1 MKRLLTWLL
10 AVGTLL
16 PAAAQQITEQD
27 KERAAALVER
37 MTLDE
42 KLDYIGGFNSFYIRA
57 IPRLGIPQ
65 IRMAD
70 GPQGVRNDTR
80 STMFPCG
87 IAAAAAWDRA
97 LVRDYGR
104 ALGQDCRARGVHI
117 LLGPGVNI
125 YRSPLCGR
133 NFEYY
138 GEDPYLA
145 AETAAAYIEGMQA
158 EGVMACV
165 KHFVGNNQEWNRHHV
180 SSDID
185 ERTLHEIY
193 LPAFRKAVTGA
204 KVGAVMSSYNPLNCV
219 HMTENRPLTVGLLRE
234 KWGFDGIFMSDWNA
248 TYSAVGAANGGLD
261 LEMPRARFMNA
272 ENLRPALE
280 NGLVTEATVDEKCRH
295 ILQTLIAFGFLDREQ
310 TDAKIKERNPFF
322 RSGGA
327 GSGARRHR
335 AVEER
340 RRDAAV
346 LVQSERRGGHGA
358 QCRPRTHGRRCGIRP
373 SLLDRVGGRGDAG
386 RRQTFAHDG
395 ARSRSRRRSGR
406 VGTLFSPLTAGLAF
420 GASSSPERNLRGCP
434 WRRRSTLRS
443 TSTGKVRP
451 PTVFPPTAFRPV
463 GRGSF
468 KPAATGR
475 VTFVVRGD
483 DGYRLY
489 VDGREVL
496 ADWRNHAATTRSATL
511 DVVAG
516 KSYAVRLEYYDNAST
531 ASVSLR
537 YLFENVT
544 DRERRIAA
552 ADAVIYCAGFDS
564 DTERENHDRT
574 FALPEGQ
581 AAEIAAVAKLNANLV
596 VVVNSGGGVDF
607 AQFADRARAILMA
620 WYPGQEGGR
629 AVAEIL
635 TGAVSP
641 SGKLPISIERRA
653 EDNPCYGSYYENVDR
668 SHRKGAPQPRVNY
681 DEGIFV
687 GYRGYDRTATE
698 PLYAFGYG
706 LSYTTF
712 AYSGLKV
719 VRQDDGSCRVS
730 FDVRNTGRRDGAE
743 VAQLYVS
750 DLAASVPRPVRE
762 LKGYEKVFLKRGRD
776 EARGDTPAARRLRLL
791 RYGAPRLR
799 GRAGRF
805 PDSGGRF
812 VARPAAERDDP
823 RRLICGARRN
833 TTGGGCC
840 GVRLPSSRPM
850 PGFGGA
856 C

>member
-10 AVGTLL
+10 VVGALL

-145 AETAAAYIEGMQA
+145 AETAAAYLEGMQA
-158 EGVMACV
+158 EGVVACV

-272 ENLRPALE
+272 ENLRPALK

-310 TDAKIKERNPFF
+310 TGREDQGTQSFF

-327 GSGARRHR
+327 GGGARRHR

-346 LVQSERRGGHGA
+346 RRGARRGGHGA
-358 QCRPRTHGRRCGIRP
+358 QRRPRAHGRRCGIRP
-373 SLLDRVGGRGDAG
+373 SLLTVSVGEGMRAVGKRLRTTVLDPAPVGDLAASGLFFTPDGRPG
-386 RRQTFAHDG
+386 
-395 ARSRSRRRSGR
+395 
-406 VGTLFSPLTAGLAF
+406 
-420 GASSSPERNLRGCP
+420 LRGEFFA
-434 WRRRSTLRS
+434 
-443 TSTGKVRP
+443 GKEL
-451 PTVFPPTAFRPV
+451 AGMPV
-463 GRGSF
+463 TTQVDAAIDFDWEGSPADGVPADGFSARWSGSF

-544 DRERRIAA
+544 DRERRIAS

-620 WYPGQEGGR
+620 RYPGQEGGR
-629 AVAEIL
+629 AVAE
-635 TGAVSP
+635 
-641 SGKLPISIERRA
+641 
-653 EDNPCYGSYYENVDR
+653 
-668 SHRKGAPQPRVNY
+668 
-681 DEGIFV
+681 
-687 GYRGYDRTATE
+687 
-698 PLYAFGYG
+698 
-706 LSYTTF
+706 
-712 AYSGLKV
+712 
-719 VRQDDGSCRVS
+719 
-730 FDVRNTGRRDGAE
+730 
-743 VAQLYVS
+743 
-750 DLAASVPRPVRE
+750 
-762 LKGYEKVFLKRGRD
+762 
-776 EARGDTPAARRLRLL
+776 
-791 RYGAPRLR
+791 
-799 GRAGRF
+799 RF
-805 PDSGGRF
+805 
-812 VARPAAERDDP
+812 
-823 RRLICGARRN
+823 
-833 TTGGGCC
+833 
-840 GVRLPSSRPM
+840 
-850 PGFGGA
+850 
-856 C
+856 

>member
-310 TDAKIKERNPFF
+310 TDAKIKERNPFSDQVALEVARGGIVLLKNEGGMLPF
-322 RSGGA
+322 SSKVRDVVVMGPNAGRVPTGGGA
-327 GSGARRHR
+327 GFVHPFSTVSVGEGMR
-335 AVEER
+335 AVGKRLRTTVLDPAPVGDLAASGLFFTPDGRPGLRGEFFAGKELAGMPVATQV
-340 RRDAAV
+340 DAAIDFDWEG
-346 LVQSERRGGHGA
+346 SPA
-358 QCRPRTHGRRCGIRP
+358 
-373 SLLDRVGGRGDAG
+373 
-386 RRQTFAHDG
+386 DG
-395 ARSRSRRRSGR
+395 VPADGFSARWS
-406 VGTLFSPLTAGLAF
+406 
-420 GASSSPERNLRGCP
+420 
-434 WRRRSTLRS
+434 
-443 TSTGKVRP
+443 
-451 PTVFPPTAFRPV
+451 
-463 GRGSF
+463 GSF

-496 ADWRNHAATTRSATL
+496 ADWRDHAATTRSATL

-531 ASVSLR
+531 ASLSLR

-581 AAEIAAVAKLNANLV
+581 AAEIAAVAKFNANLV

-607 AQFADRARAILMA
+607 AQVRRPGACDPHGLVSRA
-620 WYPGQEGGR
+620 GGR
-629 AVAEIL
+629 PRSRRDSD
-635 TGAVSP
+635 G
-641 SGKLPISIERRA
+641 SGFAQRQTADL
-653 EDNPCYGSYYENVDR
+653 
-668 SHRKGAPQPRVNY
+668 
-681 DEGIFV
+681 
-687 GYRGYDRTATE
+687 DRTARRGQSLLRQLLRERRPFAPQGGTAAARQLRRRHLRGL
-698 PLYAFGYG
+698 PRVRPYGDRTALRLRLRPFLYHFRLFGAESRAAG
-706 LSYTTF
+706 RRLLS
-712 AYSGLKV
+712 GV
-719 VRQDDGSCRVS
+719 VRREEH
-730 FDVRNTGRRDGAE
+730 GRRDGAE

-750 DLAASVPRPVRE
+750 DLAASVPRPVKE
-762 LKGYEKVFLKRGRD
+762 LKGYEKVFLKRGETKRVEILLPHDAFAFYDTVRHDFVVEPGDFLIQVGASSRD
-776 EARGDTPAARRLRLL
+776 LRLKGTI
-791 RYGAPRLR
+791 RV
-799 GRAGRF
+799 
-805 PDSGGRF
+805 D
-812 VARPAAERDDP
+812 
-823 RRLICGARRN
+823 
-833 TTGGGCC
+833 
-840 GVRLPSSRPM
+840 
-850 PGFGGA
+850 
-856 C
+856 

>member
-10 AVGTLL
+10 VVGALL

-310 TDAKIKERNPFF
+310 TDAKIKERNPFSDQVALEVARGGIVLLKNEGGMLPF
-322 RSGGA
+322 SSKVRDVVVMGPNAGRVPTGGGA
-327 GSGARRHR
+327 GFVHPFSTVSVGEGMR
-335 AVEER
+335 AVGKRLRTTVLDPAPVGDLAASGLFFTPDGPAWPSGRVFR
-340 RRDAAV
+340 RKGTCGDA
-346 LVQSERRGGHGA
+346 
-358 QCRPRTHGRRCGIRP
+358 
-373 SLLDRVGGRGDAG
+373 RGDAG
-386 RRQTFAHDG
+386 RRCDRLRLGRFARRRCSRRRLFGPLVGEFQTRGDG
-395 ARSRSRRRSGR
+395 ARDLRRARRRRLPALCRRPRGAR
-406 VGTLFSPLTAGLAF
+406 RLARPC
-420 GASSSPERNLRGCP
+420 GDHSLGDA
-434 WRRRSTLRS
+434 RRRGGQELRRAVGVLRQCLDGLRVVALS
-443 TSTGKVRP
+443 LRECDGSRAADRGGRRGDLLRRLRQRYRTGKPRP
-451 PTVFPPTAFRPV
+451 HLRP
-463 GRGSF
+463 
-468 KPAATGR
+468 A
-475 VTFVVRGD
+475 
-483 DGYRLY
+483 
-489 VDGREVL
+489 
-496 ADWRNHAATTRSATL
+496 
-511 DVVAG
+511 
-516 KSYAVRLEYYDNAST
+516 
-531 ASVSLR
+531 
-537 YLFENVT
+537 
-544 DRERRIAA
+544 RR
-552 ADAVIYCAGFDS
+552 
-564 DTERENHDRT
+564 
-574 FALPEGQ
+574 
-581 AAEIAAVAKLNANLV
+581 
-596 VVVNSGGGVDF
+596 
-607 AQFADRARAILMA
+607 
-620 WYPGQEGGR
+620 
-629 AVAEIL
+629 
-635 TGAVSP
+635 
-641 SGKLPISIERRA
+641 
-653 EDNPCYGSYYENVDR
+653 
-668 SHRKGAPQPRVNY
+668 
-681 DEGIFV
+681 
-687 GYRGYDRTATE
+687 
-698 PLYAFGYG
+698 
-706 LSYTTF
+706 
-712 AYSGLKV
+712 
-719 VRQDDGSCRVS
+719 
-730 FDVRNTGRRDGAE
+730 TGRRDRRRGE
-743 VAQLYVS
+743 AQRE
-750 DLAASVPRPVRE
+750 PRGSGQQRRWGRFRAGSPTGRVRSSWP
-762 LKGYEKVFLKRGRD
+762 GIPDRR
-776 EARGDTPAARRLRLL
+776 AAARS
-791 RYGAPRLR
+791 PR
-799 GRAGRF
+799 F
-805 PDSGGRF
+805 
-812 VARPAAERDDP
+812 
-823 RRLICGARRN
+823 
-833 TTGGGCC
+833 
-840 GVRLPSSRPM
+840 
-850 PGFGGA
+850 
-856 C
+856 

>member
-10 AVGTLL
+10 AVGTLF
-16 PAAAQQITEQD
+16 PASAQQITEKD
-27 KERAAALVER
+27 KERAAALVAQ

-87 IAAAAAWDRA
+87 IAAAAAWDRG
-97 LVRDYGR
+97 LMRDYGR

-193 LPAFRKAVTGA
+193 LPAFRKAVTEA

-219 HMTENRPLTVGLLRE
+219 HMTENRPLTIDLLRG

-272 ENLRPALE
+272 GNLRPALA
-280 NGLVTEATVDEKCRH
+280 NGLVTEATIDEKCRH
-295 ILQTLIAFGFLDREQ
+295 ILQTLIAFDFLDREQ
-310 TDAKIKERNPFF
+310 LDESIKERNPFSDAVALDVA
-322 RSGGA
+322 RGGIVLLKNEGGMLPLSRKVRNVVVLGPNAGSIPTGGGA
-327 GSGARRHR
+327 GFVHPFSTVSVGEGMQSVGKRLRTTVFNPALRSDLAASGLFFTPDGKPGLKGEFFAGKELAGMPVAAQVDAEVDFNWEGSPVEGVPGDGFSARWSGA
-335 AVEER
+335 
-340 RRDAAV
+340 
-346 LVQSERRGGHGA
+346 
-358 QCRPRTHGRRCGIRP
+358 
-373 SLLDRVGGRGDAG
+373 
-386 RRQTFAHDG
+386 
-395 ARSRSRRRSGR
+395 
-406 VGTLFSPLTAGLAF
+406 
-420 GASSSPERNLRGCP
+420 
-434 WRRRSTLRS
+434 
-443 TSTGKVRP
+443 
-451 PTVFPPTAFRPV
+451 
-463 GRGSF
+463 F
-468 KPAATGR
+468 KPVKTGR
-475 VTFVVRGD
+475 VTFSVRGD

-496 ADWRNHAATTRSATL
+496 ADWRDHGATTRSATL
-511 DVVAG
+511 NVVAG
-516 KSYAVRLEYYDNAST
+516 KSYPVRLEYYDNAST
-531 ASVSLR
+531 AVVSLR
-537 YLFENVT
+537 YAFDDVA

-607 AQFADRARAILMA
+607 AQFADKARAILMA

-653 EDNPCYGSYYENVDR
+653 EDNPSYGSYYENVDR

-681 DEGIFV
+681 DEGVFV
-687 GYRGYDRTATE
+687 GYRGYDRSDVE

-712 AYSGLKV
+712 AYSGLKIA
-719 VRQDDGSCRVS
+719 RQDYGAYLVS
-730 FDVRNTGRRDGAE
+730 FDVKNTGRYDGAE

-750 DLAASVPRPVRE
+750 DLTASVPRPVKE
-762 LKGYEKVFLKRGRD
+762 LKGFEKVFLKRGQTKRVEMRLPHDAFAFYDTDCHDFAVEPGDFLLQVGASSRD
-776 EARGDTPAARRLRLL
+776 LRLKGTI
-791 RYGAPRLR
+791 RV
-799 GRAGRF
+799 
-805 PDSGGRF
+805 D
-812 VARPAAERDDP
+812 
-823 RRLICGARRN
+823 
-833 TTGGGCC
+833 
-840 GVRLPSSRPM
+840 
-850 PGFGGA
+850 
-856 C
+856 

>member
-10 AVGTLL
+10 AVGTLF

-310 TDAKIKERNPFF
+310 TDAKIKERNPFSDQVALEVARGGIVLLKNEGGMLPF
-322 RSGGA
+322 SSKVRDVVVMGPNAGRVPTGGGA
-327 GSGARRHR
+327 GFVHPFSTVSVGEGMR
-335 AVEER
+335 AVGKRLRTTVLDPAPVGDLAASGLFFTPDGRPGLRGEFFAGKELAGMPVATQV
-340 RRDAAV
+340 DAAIDFDWEG
-346 LVQSERRGGHGA
+346 SPA
-358 QCRPRTHGRRCGIRP
+358 
-373 SLLDRVGGRGDAG
+373 
-386 RRQTFAHDG
+386 DG
-395 ARSRSRRRSGR
+395 VPANGFSARWS
-406 VGTLFSPLTAGLAF
+406 
-420 GASSSPERNLRGCP
+420 
-434 WRRRSTLRS
+434 
-443 TSTGKVRP
+443 
-451 PTVFPPTAFRPV
+451 
-463 GRGSF
+463 GSF

-496 ADWRNHAATTRSATL
+496 ADWRDHAATTRSATL

-641 SGKLPISIERRA
+641 SGKLPISIERCA

-719 VRQDDGSCRVS
+719 ARQDDGSCRVS

-750 DLAASVPRPVRE
+750 DLAASVPRPVKE
-762 LKGYEKVFLKRGRD
+762 LKGYEKVFLKRGETKRVEILLPHDAFAFYDTVRHDFVVEPGDFLIQVGASSRD
-776 EARGDTPAARRLRLL
+776 LRLKGTI
-791 RYGAPRLR
+791 RV
-799 GRAGRF
+799 
-805 PDSGGRF
+805 D
-812 VARPAAERDDP
+812 
-823 RRLICGARRN
+823 
-833 TTGGGCC
+833 
-840 GVRLPSSRPM
+840 
-850 PGFGGA
+850 
-856 C
+856 

>member
-1 MKRLLTWLL
+1 MQPNI
-10 AVGTLL
+10 VF
-16 PAAAQQITEQD
+16 
-27 KERAAALVER
+27 
-37 MTLDE
+37 LDE
-42 KLDYIGGFNSFYIRA
+42 YS
-57 IPRLGIPQ
+57 LGD
-65 IRMAD
+65 AD
-70 GPQGVRNDTR
+70 LG
-80 STMFPCG
+80 S
-87 IAAAAAWDRA
+87 I
-97 LVRDYGR
+97 R
-104 ALGQDCRARGVHI
+104 ALGNYTGYRTTVREEVADRCREADVVITNKVVFRRETLRQLPRLRLICVAATGMNHI
-117 LLGPGVNI
+117 DL
-125 YRSPLCGR
+125 
-133 NFEYY
+133 EA
-138 GEDPYLA
+138 A
-145 AETAAAYIEGMQA
+145 AELGIA
-158 EGVMACV
+158 V
-165 KHFVGNNQEWNRHHV
+165 KNAVGYSTH
-180 SSDID
+180 
-185 ERTLHEIY
+185 
-193 LPAFRKAVTGA
+193 AVTETTIGA
-204 KVGAVMSSYNPLNCV
+204 AI
-219 HMTENRPLTVGLLRE
+219 GLLRQTVYYDRYVKTAYAGSPLQYHFGRTTHQLYGS
-234 KWGFDGIFMSDWNA
+234 KWGIVGLGNIGRSVARVAEALGCRIAYTSTSGVVREEPYPEKPLDELLRWADVVSVHAPLNDRTRNLIGARELALMKPSAILINVARGGIVLLKNEGGMLPFSSKVRDVVVMGPNA
-248 TYSAVGAANGGLD
+248 GRVPTG
-261 LEMPRARFMNA
+261 
-272 ENLRPALE
+272 
-280 NGLVTEATVDEKCRH
+280 
-295 ILQTLIAFGFLDREQ
+295 
-310 TDAKIKERNPFF
+310 
-322 RSGGA
+322 GGA
-327 GSGARRHR
+327 GFVHPFSTVSVGEGMR
-335 AVEER
+335 AVGKRLRTTVLDPAPVGDLAASGLFFTPDGRPGLRGEFFAGKELAGMPVATQV
-340 RRDAAV
+340 DAAIDFDWEG
-346 LVQSERRGGHGA
+346 SPA
-358 QCRPRTHGRRCGIRP
+358 
-373 SLLDRVGGRGDAG
+373 
-386 RRQTFAHDG
+386 DG
-395 ARSRSRRRSGR
+395 VPADGFSARWS
-406 VGTLFSPLTAGLAF
+406 
-420 GASSSPERNLRGCP
+420 
-434 WRRRSTLRS
+434 
-443 TSTGKVRP
+443 
-451 PTVFPPTAFRPV
+451 
-463 GRGSF
+463 GSF

-496 ADWRNHAATTRSATL
+496 ADWRDHAATTRSATL

-750 DLAASVPRPVRE
+750 DLAASVPRPVKE
-762 LKGYEKVFLKRGRD
+762 LKGYEKVFLKRGETKRVEILLPHDAFAFYDTVRHDFVVEPGDFLIQVGASSRD
-776 EARGDTPAARRLRLL
+776 LRLKGTI
-791 RYGAPRLR
+791 RV
-799 GRAGRF
+799 
-805 PDSGGRF
+805 D
-812 VARPAAERDDP
+812 
-823 RRLICGARRN
+823 
-833 TTGGGCC
+833 
-840 GVRLPSSRPM
+840 
-850 PGFGGA
+850 
-856 C
+856 

>member
-10 AVGTLL
+10 VVGALL

-138 GEDPYLA
+138 GEDPSLA

-204 KVGAVMSSYNPLNCV
+204 KVGAVMS
-219 HMTENRPLTVGLLRE
+219 
-234 KWGFDGIFMSDWNA
+234 GFEGIFMSDWNA

-310 TDAKIKERNPFF
+310 TDAKIKERNPFSDQVALEVARGGIVLLKNEGGMLPF
-322 RSGGA
+322 SSKVRDVVVMGPNAGRVPTGGGA
-327 GSGARRHR
+327 GFVHPFSIPLPSAIWP
-335 AVEER
+335 
-340 RRDAAV
+340 RRD
-346 LVQSERRGGHGA
+346 S
-358 QCRPRTHGRRCGIRP
+358 
-373 SLLDRVGGRGDAG
+373 
-386 RRQTFAHDG
+386 
-395 ARSRSRRRSGR
+395 
-406 VGTLFSPLTAGLAF
+406 FSPLTAGLAF

-443 TSTGKVRP
+443 TSTGRVRP

-463 GRGSF
+463 GRG
-468 KPAATGR
+468 
-475 VTFVVRGD
+475 
-483 DGYRLY
+483 
-489 VDGREVL
+489 
-496 ADWRNHAATTRSATL
+496 
-511 DVVAG
+511 
-516 KSYAVRLEYYDNAST
+516 
-531 ASVSLR
+531 VS
-537 YLFENVT
+537 N
-544 DRERRIAA
+544 
-552 ADAVIYCAGFDS
+552 
-564 DTERENHDRT
+564 
-574 FALPEGQ
+574 
-581 AAEIAAVAKLNANLV
+581 
-596 VVVNSGGGVDF
+596 
-607 AQFADRARAILMA
+607 
-620 WYPGQEGGR
+620 
-629 AVAEIL
+629 
-635 TGAVSP
+635 
-641 SGKLPISIERRA
+641 
-653 EDNPCYGSYYENVDR
+653 
-668 SHRKGAPQPRVNY
+668 
-681 DEGIFV
+681 
-687 GYRGYDRTATE
+687 
-698 PLYAFGYG
+698 
-706 LSYTTF
+706 
-712 AYSGLKV
+712 
-719 VRQDDGSCRVS
+719 
-730 FDVRNTGRRDGAE
+730 
-743 VAQLYVS
+743 
-750 DLAASVPRPVRE
+750 
-762 LKGYEKVFLKRGRD
+762 
-776 EARGDTPAARRLRLL
+776 
-791 RYGAPRLR
+791 
-799 GRAGRF
+799 
-805 PDSGGRF
+805 
-812 VARPAAERDDP
+812 P
-823 RRLICGARRN
+823 RRRGA
-833 TTGGGCC
+833 
-840 GVRLPSSRPM
+840 
-850 PGFGGA
+850 
-856 C
+856 

>member
-10 AVGTLL
+10 AVGTLF
-16 PAAAQQITEQD
+16 PASAQQITEKD
-27 KERAAALVER
+27 KERAAALVAQ

-87 IAAAAAWDRA
+87 IAAAAAWDRG
-97 LVRDYGR
+97 LMRDYGR

-193 LPAFRKAVTGA
+193 LLAFRKAVTEA

-219 HMTENRPLTVGLLRE
+219 HMTENRPLTVELLRG

-272 ENLRPALE
+272 ENLRPALA
-280 NGLVTEATVDEKCRH
+280 NGLVTEATIDEKCRH

-310 TDAKIKERNPFF
+310 LDESIKERNPFSDAVALDVA
-322 RSGGA
+322 RGGIVLLKNEGGMLPLSRKVRNVVVLGPNAGSIPTGGGA
-327 GSGARRHR
+327 GFVHPFSTVSVGEGMQSVGKRLRTTVFNPALRSDLAASGLFFTPDGKPGLKGEFFAGKELAGMPVAARVDAEVDFNWEGSPVEGVPADGFSARWSGA
-335 AVEER
+335 
-340 RRDAAV
+340 
-346 LVQSERRGGHGA
+346 
-358 QCRPRTHGRRCGIRP
+358 
-373 SLLDRVGGRGDAG
+373 
-386 RRQTFAHDG
+386 
-395 ARSRSRRRSGR
+395 
-406 VGTLFSPLTAGLAF
+406 
-420 GASSSPERNLRGCP
+420 
-434 WRRRSTLRS
+434 
-443 TSTGKVRP
+443 
-451 PTVFPPTAFRPV
+451 
-463 GRGSF
+463 F
-468 KPAATGR
+468 KPVKTGR
-475 VTFVVRGD
+475 VTFSVRGD

-496 ADWRNHAATTRSATL
+496 ADWRDHGATIRSATL
-511 DVVAG
+511 NVVAG
-516 KSYAVRLEYYDNAST
+516 KCYPVRLEYYDNAST
-531 ASVSLR
+531 AVVSLR
-537 YLFENVT
+537 YAFDDVA

-581 AAEIAAVAKLNANLV
+581 AAEIAAVAKLNENLV

-607 AQFADRARAILMA
+607 AQFADKARAILMA

-653 EDNPCYGSYYENVDR
+653 EDNPSYGCYYENVDR

-681 DEGIFV
+681 DEGVFV
-687 GYRGYDRTATE
+687 GYRGYDRSDVE

-712 AYSGLKV
+712 AYSGLKI
-719 VRQDDGSCRVS
+719 VRQDDGAYLVS
-730 FDVRNTGRRDGAE
+730 FDVKNTGRYDGAE

-750 DLAASVPRPVRE
+750 DLTASVPRPVKE
-762 LKGYEKVFLKRGRD
+762 LKGFEKVFLKRGQTKRVEMRLPHDAFAFYDTDRHDFAVEPGDFLLRVGASSRD
-776 EARGDTPAARRLRLL
+776 LRLKGTI
-791 RYGAPRLR
+791 RV
-799 GRAGRF
+799 
-805 PDSGGRF
+805 D
-812 VARPAAERDDP
+812 
-823 RRLICGARRN
+823 
-833 TTGGGCC
+833 
-840 GVRLPSSRPM
+840 
-850 PGFGGA
+850 
-856 C
+856 

>member
-10 AVGTLL
+10 VVGALL

-272 ENLRPALE
+272 ENLRPALK

-310 TDAKIKERNPFF
+310 TDAKIKERNPFSDQVALEVARGGIVLLKNEGGMLPF
-322 RSGGA
+322 SSKVRDVVVMGPNAGRVPTGGGA
-327 GSGARRHR
+327 GFVHPFSTVSVGEGMR
-335 AVEER
+335 AVGKRLRTTVLDPAPVGDLAASGLFFTPDGRPGLRGEFFAGKELAGMPVATQV
-340 RRDAAV
+340 DAAIDFDWEG
-346 LVQSERRGGHGA
+346 SPA
-358 QCRPRTHGRRCGIRP
+358 
-373 SLLDRVGGRGDAG
+373 
-386 RRQTFAHDG
+386 DG
-395 ARSRSRRRSGR
+395 VPADGFSARWS
-406 VGTLFSPLTAGLAF
+406 
-420 GASSSPERNLRGCP
+420 
-434 WRRRSTLRS
+434 
-443 TSTGKVRP
+443 
-451 PTVFPPTAFRPV
+451 
-463 GRGSF
+463 GSF

-496 ADWRNHAATTRSATL
+496 ADWRDHAATTRSATL

-544 DRERRIAA
+544 DLERRIAA

-574 FALPEGQ
+574 FALPEG
-581 AAEIAAVAKLNANLV
+581 
-596 VVVNSGGGVDF
+596 
-607 AQFADRARAILMA
+607 
-620 WYPGQEGGR
+620 
-629 AVAEIL
+629 
-635 TGAVSP
+635 
-641 SGKLPISIERRA
+641 
-653 EDNPCYGSYYENVDR
+653 
-668 SHRKGAPQPRVNY
+668 QPRVNY

-762 LKGYEKVFLKRGRD
+762 LKGYEKVFLKRGETKRVEILLPHDAFAFYDTVRHDFVVEPGDFLIQVGASSRD
-776 EARGDTPAARRLRLL
+776 LRLKGTI
-791 RYGAPRLR
+791 RV
-799 GRAGRF
+799 
-805 PDSGGRF
+805 D
-812 VARPAAERDDP
+812 
-823 RRLICGARRN
+823 
-833 TTGGGCC
+833 
-840 GVRLPSSRPM
+840 
-850 PGFGGA
+850 
-856 C
+856 